1 MGYNILLGDQMNIPL
16 NPDSKDPIWTLFG
29 KVIKLIDSRSF
40 QQELARN
47 GLQNIK
53 RYQIMLKIVLLASYF
68 DLEVSYVHS
77 EVENREKLRKFLNID
92 HPLTLKQVREVYSR
106 HNEQK
111 YLEMALKTLNKLQ
124 FKKIRGIKKILIDST
139 ALIIDLKFNGKYI
152 SRQTC
157 LDKDYKRGFST
168 SKGHYAG
175 FQMTLALEYET
186 LRPLAILIHPGSP
199 NDSKIFDEMMSE
211 LKRRRLLKKGQLI
224 IVDRGFYSASNY
236 LIGIN
241 KYKIVPLIFPRKKP
255 TLKVLKDKITNPL
268 EYFDYRNKSE
278 TIYEYLRER
287 LFELLDKWEDFR
299 RTRWK
304 IEKVFQFL
312 KEELGLGH
320 IHAYTKRS
328 VYKKAYLNVLL
339 LGLLISYG
347 QNEIKEIYAL
357 ENFK

>member
-1 MGYNILLGDQMNIPL
+1 MNIPL

-29 KVIKLIDSRSF
+29 KVIKLIDSRTF

-47 GLQNIK
+47 GLQSIDK
-53 RYQIMLKIVLLASYF
+53 YQTMLKIVLLASYF
-68 DLEVSYVHS
+68 DLEVSHVYS
-77 EVENREKLRKFLNID
+77 EVKNREKLLKFLNINNL
-92 HPLTLKQVREVYSR
+92 LTLKQVREIYSR
-106 HNEQK
+106 KNEQK
-111 YLEMALKTLNKLQ
+111 YLEIALKTLNKLQ
-124 FKKIRGIKKILIDST
+124 FKKIRGIKTVLIDST
-139 ALIIDLKFNGKYI
+139 PLIIDLKFNGKFI
-152 SRQTC
+152 SKQTC

-175 FQMTLALEYET
+175 FQMTLAVEYET
-186 LRPLAILIHPGSP
+186 LRPLAILIHSGSP
-199 NDSKIFDEMMSE
+199 NDAKIFDEIMFE
-211 LKRRRLLKKGQLI
+211 LKKRRLLQKGQLI
-224 IVDRGFYSASNY
+224 IADRGFYGAKNY

-268 EYFDYRNKSE
+268 DYFDYKTKSG
-278 TIYEYLRER
+278 TIYKKLREL
-287 LFELLDKWEDFR
+287 LFELLPKWEDFR

-312 KEELGLGH
+312 KENLGLGH

-339 LGLLISYG
+339 LGIIISYG
-347 QNEIKEIYAL
+347 QNEIQEIYTL
-357 ENFK
+357 ENFT